1 MKKEEKNALLKE
13 QSWRQL
19 RSERLKNTTRVH
31 YNTISRFELL
41 RREVRREEN
50 EMKKSP
56 GVQFQPLKA
65 GGQQE
70 EIKEDG
76 SDKEAI
82 LARLSAIEK
91 MLKYRRGPFNR
102 RNQGYKGNR
111 NQAGH
116 NNKTEGKD
124 ENKEETETKTLNE

>member
-1 MKKEEKNALLKE
+1 MKKEEKNDLLKE
-13 QSWRQL
+13 QFWRQL
-19 RSERLKNTTRVH
+19 RSERLKNATRVH
-31 YNTISRFELL
+31 YNTISSFELL

-70 EIKEDG
+70 ETKEEG

-82 LARLSAIEK
+82 LAKLSAIEK

-102 RNQGYKGNR
+102 RNQGYQGNR
-111 NQAGH
+111 NQVGQS
-116 NNKTEGKD
+116 NKTEGKD